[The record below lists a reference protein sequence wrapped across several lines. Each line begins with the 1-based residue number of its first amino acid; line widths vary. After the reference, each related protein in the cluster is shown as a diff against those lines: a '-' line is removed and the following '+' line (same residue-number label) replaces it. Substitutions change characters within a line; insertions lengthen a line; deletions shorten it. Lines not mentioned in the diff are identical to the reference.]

1 MVQLLI
7 SILCTLVLISVTLL
21 VMTVCLLEKDLISVV
36 TAKKLLFITK
46 MLVLISIGLT
56 CCTIVI
62 IQFS

>member
-56 CCTIVI
+56 FCTIVI

>member
-21 VMTVCLLEKDLISVV
+21 VMTVCLLEKDLVSVV

-56 CCTIVI
+56 FCTIVI